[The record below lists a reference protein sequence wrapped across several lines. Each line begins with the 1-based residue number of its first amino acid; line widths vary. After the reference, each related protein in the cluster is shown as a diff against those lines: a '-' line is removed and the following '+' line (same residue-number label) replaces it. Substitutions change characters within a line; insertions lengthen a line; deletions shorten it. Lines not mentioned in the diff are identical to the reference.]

1 MKDDAELS
9 AAIKAVIE
17 KTGNKRVIIEGDKDS
32 LHGDIVRVMGLAR
45 DAGADK
51 LAISTIPES
60 SGETKDK
67 K

>member
-1 MKDDAELS
+1 
-9 AAIKAVIE
+9 
-17 KTGNKRVIIEGDKDS
+17 
-32 LHGDIVRVMGLAR
+32 MGHAR